1 MHYFDESSNNSEDI
15 YNFLLHLKYASV
27 WQTLNKVRFQTQTP
41 PLSFPNLLRNISISR
56 TNGRCKL
63 STSFISRSTLWSG
76 PRSQVFTNA
85 FTHPIYEVRP
95 EPEGRAELCTIP
107 TLTSTIFTHTVRVL
121 LHFLIPYFTLLSKS
135 LLLAKFKLTRQSRKW
150 SPGSITKNHTCT
162 NWAQKN
168 DLRYVLRNK
177 ALFQP
182 CVLFATR
189 MSLKE
194 ASPYSMW
201 TAAL

>member
-1 MHYFDESSNNSEDI
+1 MAGASSPQVSSLGPPCDLVPEARSSQMRSPTQFMKSGQSRRGGQSSAQSPPWPPP
-15 YNFLLHLKYASV
+15 YSHTPFVFL
-27 WQTLNKVRFQTQTP
+27 
-41 PLSFPNLLRNISISR
+41 
-56 TNGRCKL
+56 
-63 STSFISRSTLWSG
+63 
-76 PRSQVFTNA
+76 
-85 FTHPIYEVRP
+85 
-95 EPEGRAELCTIP
+95 
-107 TLTSTIFTHTVRVL
+107 L
-121 LHFLIPYFTLLSKS
+121 LHFLISYFTLLSKS